1 MGIHMHPKLE
11 IKNLKSVAVS
21 VASALQHATRELTP
35 TSPTARLDAEVL
47 VMHVC
52 GLDRSGLITRGRA
65 ILTDM
70 QERQLKDLL
79 ARQRLGEPIAYLTG
93 IREFWSME
101 LVVSPATLIPRPET
115 ELLVETALERIPPD
129 APWVIA
135 DIGTG
140 SGAIALAIARER
152 PRGRVIATDISA
164 AALEVARANA
174 GKFGLANVEFRHGD
188 WLVPLADEAFDMIV
202 SNPPY
207 VRAADPHLEAG
218 DVRYEPRQALIAGA
232 DGLDAIRHIASAA
245 GHHLKPGGSL
255 LFEHGWD
262 QAGAVSGLLRRLGYH
277 DIVCSPD
284 LAGHARVTG
293 CRR

>member
-1 MGIHMHPKLE
+1 MRAASLNDTSHTIGAALE
-11 IKNLKSVAVS
+11 RITR
-21 VASALQHATRELTP
+21 ALQS

-52 GLDRSGLITRGRA
+52 GLDRTGLITRA
-65 ILTDM
+65 NTILNTA
-70 QERQLKDLL
+70 QQNQLESLL
-79 ARQRLGEPIAYLTG
+79 LRRQRGEPTAYLTG
-93 IREFWSME
+93 SREFWSME
-101 LVVSPATLIPRPET
+101 FSVSPATLIPRPET
-115 ELLVETALERIPPD
+115 ELLVEMALARIPPD
-129 APWVIA
+129 APWTIA
-135 DIGTG
+135 DLGTG
-140 SGAIALAIARER
+140 SGAIALAIAGER
-152 PRGRVIATDISA
+152 PRCRVIAADISS

-174 GKFGLANVEFRHGD
+174 ERLGLTKVEFRHGD
-188 WLVPLADEAFDMIV
+188 WLSPLVDEVFDMIV

-207 VRAADPHLEAG
+207 ICAADPHLEAG
-218 DVRYEPRQALIAGA
+218 DVRFEPSQALIAGA

-245 GHHLKPGGSL
+245 GRYLKPDGSL

-262 QAGAVSGLLRRLGYH
+262 QAGAVSELLRRLGYH

>member
-1 MGIHMHPKLE
+1 MNPESE
-11 IKNLKSVAVS
+11 IRNQKSVAVS
-21 VASALQHATRELTP
+21 VDSALQRAVRELAL

-47 VMHVC
+47 MMHVC
-52 GLDRSGLITRGRA
+52 GLDRSGLIARGHA
-65 ILTDM
+65 VLTDA
-70 QERQLKDLL
+70 QERRLEELL
-79 ARQRLGEPIAYLTG
+79 ARRRRGDPIAHLTG

-101 LVVSPATLIPRPET
+101 LIVSPATLIPRPET
-115 ELLVETALERIPPD
+115 ELLVEMALERIPPD
-129 APWVIA
+129 APWTIA
-135 DIGTG
+135 DLGTG
-140 SGAIALAIARER
+140 SGAIALAIAAER
-152 PRGRVIATDISA
+152 PRCRVIATDISS
-164 AALEVARANA
+164 AALEVARTNA
-174 GKFGLANVEFRHGD
+174 ERFGLTNVEFRHGD
-188 WLVPLADEAFDMIV
+188 WLSPLADEMLDMIV

-207 VRAADPHLEAG
+207 IRVADPHLETG
-218 DVRYEPRQALIAGA
+218 DLRFEPGQALIAGA

-245 GHHLKPGGSL
+245 GRCLKPGGPL